1 MAAYL
6 FVCVSPINILSVAPL
21 FFLGSTLI
29 FIGYDLLWEWL
40 IDIREKLF
48 LMEYLVLLT
57 TFIAIQMIGMDF
69 GILFG
74 VVVAVIDHVASTT
87 RISSLQ
93 RVMKRSRAVWSN
105 DHWQMLQLHGY
116 HPSNPKIITLE
127 LSGPVFFG
135 SSQKVMDEIMEEIGL
150 SVSEDEIRNMS
161 DASPHASTHISG
173 LRRNSFSIKRVQT
186 KPKVALP
193 RYVVIDVS
201 EMHLLDASAA
211 TSCFGQLAKLCEKRG
226 IFLFAAGVLPRVEW
240 MLRSHE
246 VSLKFEEE
254 VEWKKAILLGQVRQ
268 NGKLTLFETLF
279 EALEFSERLL
289 IQSMSKGRGHE
300 HLMRSDVSQ
309 MNSQLIGSDSS
320 HHKLTYIFTNIL
332 REELSE
338 DEKTL
343 IDGIEPYYEETT
355 FREGQLIFQKD
366 THPDA
371 FYIVLK
377 GAVAVP
383 RDRKRSEKIGNPKT
397 LSSSN
402 LMELSLSSSNLKA
415 IGDDDTGTG
424 LVSSF
429 HNVGG
434 IFGYCDFLLKRS
446 RTFHAYASG
455 DGAVVARF
463 TSQSL
468 EGMKRNDWPLYVI
481 VQNLLLQASLMDL
494 ANCTCHN

>member
-1 MAAYL
+1 MSAIRSNMNSIYL
-6 FVCVSPINILSVAPL
+6 HSYTNLSSLSSINWTSIRRLLATFV
-21 FFLGSTLI
+21 
-29 FIGYDLLWEWL
+29 
-40 IDIREKLF
+40 
-48 LMEYLVLLT
+48 
-57 TFIAIQMIGMDF
+57 AIQVIGMDF

-105 DHWQMLQLHGY
+105 EHWQMLQLHGY

-150 SVSEDEIRNMS
+150 SVSEDEMKKLAW
-161 DASPHASTHISG
+161 ASPHTSTQLSG
-173 LRRNSFSIKRVQT
+173 LRRDNSSMKRLQA
-186 KPKVALP
+186 KPKKVILP

-211 TSCFGQLAKLCEKRG
+211 TSCFLQLAKLCEKRG

-254 VEWKKAILLGQVRQ
+254 VEWKKAMMLNQDKQ
-268 NGKLTLFETLF
+268 NGKLVLFETLF

-289 IQSMSKGRGHE
+289 IQSISKGHGHKN
-300 HLMRSDVSQ
+300 LMRSDVSQ
-309 MNSQLIGSDSS
+309 LYSQLIGSDAS
-320 HHKLTYIFTNIL
+320 HHKITYIFTNIL
-332 REELSE
+332 RDELSE
-338 DEKTL
+338 EEKTL
-343 IDGIEPYYEETT
+343 IDGIEPFYEQAT
-355 FREGQLIFQKD
+355 FKGGEPIFQKD

-377 GAVAVP
+377 GAVAVSS
-383 RDRKRSEKIGNPKT
+383 DRKRSERTTMGSPIKS
-397 LSSSN
+397 LSASN
-402 LMELSLSSSNLKA
+402 LMA
-415 IGDDDTGTG
+415 IGDDDTSTII
-424 LVSSF
+424 SSF

-434 IFGYCDFLLKRS
+434 IFGYCDFLLKRQ
-446 RTFHAYASG
+446 RTFHAYASS

-468 EGMKRNDWPLYVI
+468 EAMKRDDWQLYVI

>member
-1 MAAYL
+1 
-6 FVCVSPINILSVAPL
+6 
-21 FFLGSTLI
+21 
-29 FIGYDLLWEWL
+29 
-40 IDIREKLF
+40 
-48 LMEYLVLLT
+48 
-57 TFIAIQMIGMDF
+57 MDF

-105 DHWQMLQLHGY
+105 EHWQMLQLHGY

-135 SSQKVMDEIMEEIGL
+135 TSQKVMGEIMGEIGL
-150 SVSEDEIRNMS
+150 SVSEDEMKKLALS
-161 DASPHASTHISG
+161 SPHTSTQLSG
-173 LRRNSFSIKRVQT
+173 LRRDNSSMNRLHA
-186 KPKVALP
+186 KPKLILP

-211 TSCFGQLAKLCEKRG
+211 TSCFLQLAKLCEKRG

-254 VEWKKAILLGQVRQ
+254 LEWKKSMLLNQDKQ
-268 NGKLTLFETLF
+268 NGKLILFETLF

-289 IQSMSKGRGHE
+289 IQSISKERGRKD
-300 HLMRSDVSQ
+300 LMRSDVSQ
-309 MNSQLIGSDSS
+309 LNSQLTGSDSS
-320 HHKLTYIFTNIL
+320 HHKLTYIFSNIL
-332 REELSE
+332 REKLSE
-338 DEKTL
+338 DEKSL
-343 IDGIEPYYEETT
+343 IDGIEPFYEQAT
-355 FREGQLIFQKD
+355 FKGGEPIFQKD

-383 RDRKRSEKIGNPKT
+383 SDRKRSQKTMGSPKS
-397 LSSSN
+397 LSASN
-402 LMELSLSSSNLKA
+402 LMA
-415 IGDDDTGTG
+415 IGDDETSTII
-424 LVSSF
+424 SSF

-434 IFGYCDFLLKRS
+434 IFGYCDFLLKRQ
-446 RTFHAYASG
+446 RTFHAYASS

-463 TSQSL
+463 TDQSL
-468 EGMKRNDWPLYVI
+468 EAMKRDEWPLYVI

-494 ANCTCHN
+494 ANCTCFN